1 MNADFAT
8 TAPHNGA
15 ADNQERAMAQESQAT
30 LRAFEQK
37 KDMTEFR
44 QMVGQAKGLQHA
56 LKAASR

>member
-1 MNADFAT
+1 
-8 TAPHNGA
+8 
-15 ADNQERAMAQESQAT
+15 MAQKSQAT